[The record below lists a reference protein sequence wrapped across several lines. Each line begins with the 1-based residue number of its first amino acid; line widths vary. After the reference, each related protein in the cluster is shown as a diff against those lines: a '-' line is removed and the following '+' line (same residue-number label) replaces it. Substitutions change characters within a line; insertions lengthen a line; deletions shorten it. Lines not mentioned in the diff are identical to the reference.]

1 MCAKSLLT
9 YLFLFTLLHIH
20 IKEDAS
26 TPATTAQRIGSPSG
40 LTPHINSLQRGI
52 AQSFA
57 SMLSPRASSTL
68 NNVTR
73 NLFAKQA
80 IQNGPASGQVP
91 RDDAF
96 HEAPLPPLPLPPL
109 EPRGDALVIEPE
121 PSIQVPNAD
130 AEAPAANRVV
140 TFALG
145 LSNSLVAAAPVAP
158 MQGTPSHTSGT
169 SSRQGTPS
177 ASTTGTSS
185 LRRGGRER
193 KKNKRYTS
201 S

>member
-1 MCAKSLLT
+1 
-9 YLFLFTLLHIH
+9 
-20 IKEDAS
+20 
-26 TPATTAQRIGSPSG
+26 
-40 LTPHINSLQRGI
+40 
-52 AQSFA
+52 
-57 SMLSPRASSTL
+57 MLSPRASSTL

>member
-1 MCAKSLLT
+1 M
-9 YLFLFTLLHIH
+9 I
-20 IKEDAS
+20 
-26 TPATTAQRIGSPSG
+26 
-40 LTPHINSLQRGI
+40 
-52 AQSFA
+52 
-57 SMLSPRASSTL
+57 SPRASSAL

-73 NLFAKQA
+73 NLFAARQA
-80 IQNGPASGQVP
+80 IQTGEARETPRQNGPASGQVP

-96 HEAPLPPLPLPPL
+96 HEAPTPPLPPLPPL

-121 PSIQVPNAD
+121 PPIQVPDAAD
-130 AEAPAANRVV
+130 EAPPANRTV
-140 TFALG
+140 TFALD
-145 LSNSLVAAAPVAP
+145 LLNNVVAAAPDAP
-158 MQGTPSHTSGT
+158 MQGTRSRTAGSSSRRGTPSRAS

>member
-1 MCAKSLLT
+1 
-9 YLFLFTLLHIH
+9 
-20 IKEDAS
+20 
-26 TPATTAQRIGSPSG
+26 
-40 LTPHINSLQRGI
+40 
-52 AQSFA
+52 
-57 SMLSPRASSTL
+57 MLSPRASSTL
-68 NNVTR
+68 HNVTR
-73 NLFAKQA
+73 NLFARQA
-80 IQNGPASGQVP
+80 IQNGEARETPRQNGPASGQVP

-96 HEAPLPPLPLPPL
+96 HEAPTPPLPPLPPL

-121 PSIQVPNAD
+121 PPIQVPDAAD
-130 AEAPAANRVV
+130 EAPPANRTV
-140 TFALG
+140 TFALD
-145 LSNSLVAAAPVAP
+145 LPNSLVAAAPVAP
-158 MQGTPSHTSGT
+158 MQGTRSRTAGPAPSRAS